1 MFNAFVEAFRYELK
15 SIKNSWYKLLLIS
28 VLPLISFILIISIF
42 SSNVVRNMPITVVDN
57 DKSEL
62 SRMVLTNI
70 EASPT
75 ITIASM
81 PNSMKEAINLVKSSQ
96 AYAVVVIPKNFS
108 RDTILQKQ
116 PHITAMLNTQYILM
130 GKILTSALTSTI
142 MTSSAQ
148 VEYVKNLVEIQNPSA
163 TINSISPIGLQI
175 TPFFNMYQN
184 YFYFLVSA
192 LLPAIWQIFIVVA
205 TLVSVGVIF
214 KEKREK
220 EIFKN
225 TKHISSK
232 LIGLML
238 PYTMA
243 FMLLGIIYLFYLY
256 SRWEFQGSMS
266 LLIFAMFLTVVAY
279 QLIAL
284 LFFVTGFD
292 YARSLS
298 LGAVYT
304 APAFAFLGVTFPIY
318 NMNGFALFWRD
329 LLPVSH
335 YMELQISQANYGA
348 DIFLETNKLWTLLS
362 FWIVIIPIVL
372 LFKKRLKKEIEA
384 KDMS

>member
-1 MFNAFVEAFRYELK
+1 MFNALIEAFTYELTN
-15 SIKNSWYKLLLIS
+15 IKRSWYKLFLIS
-28 VLPLISFILIISIF
+28 VLPLLSFVLIIGIF
-42 SSNVVRNMPITVVDN
+42 SAGVVREMPVAVVDN

-62 SRMVLTNI
+62 SRMILTNI

-75 ITIASM
+75 IKIAYMS
-81 PNSMKEAINLVKSSQ
+81 NSVKEAIDLVKSSQ
-96 AYAVVVIPKNFS
+96 AYAVIVIPTNFTK
-108 RDTILQKQ
+108 DTLLQKQ

-148 VEYVKNLVEIQNPSA
+148 VEYVKNLVDLQNPSA
-163 TINSISPIGLQI
+163 SINSIAPIGLQI

-192 LLPAIWQIFIVVA
+192 LLPAIWQIFIVVT
-205 TLVSVGVIF
+205 TLVSVGIIF
-214 KEKREK
+214 KEKQERDF
-220 EIFKN
+220 FKN
-225 TKHISSK
+225 RKYVGAR
-232 LIGLML
+232 LIGLLL
-238 PYTMA
+238 PYTIA
-243 FMLLGIIYLFYLY
+243 FMIIGIIYLFYIY

-266 LLIFAMFLTVVAY
+266 LLIFGMFLTVVAY
-279 QLIAL
+279 QFIAL

-329 LLPVSH
+329 LLPVTH
-335 YMELQISQANYGA
+335 YMQLQISQANYGA
-348 DIFLETNKLWTLLS
+348 NIFLETDKLWTLFS
-362 FWIVIIPIVL
+362 FWIVFIPVIL
-372 LFKKRLKKEIEA
+372 LFKKRLKKE
-384 KDMS
+384 MS